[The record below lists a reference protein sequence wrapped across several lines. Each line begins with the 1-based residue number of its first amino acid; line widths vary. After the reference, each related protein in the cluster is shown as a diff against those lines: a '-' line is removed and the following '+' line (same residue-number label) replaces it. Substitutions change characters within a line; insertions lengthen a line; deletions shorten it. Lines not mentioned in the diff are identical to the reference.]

1 MHTLISEDFE
11 VFKKHYIRLSSV
23 LYQKEV
29 SIQEPYI
36 GKDKMYFIQ
45 LDEDESVIATA
56 MYFPETAMYLE
67 NKKASCFGYFEAL
80 NHPEGVNAMID
91 AIKSQ
96 IGDDEILF
104 GPMNG
109 STWDSY
115 RIAVNLFQTA
125 FPMDVAN
132 PEYYPSLLENAGLE
146 VAKSYASHID
156 KKFEYDKEKIQKKQ
170 DQLTENGAI
179 IRNINL
185 DDFDQELDK
194 VYDLC
199 MSSFTNS
206 FLFSTIERSEFKS
219 RYLAM
224 KPYLQAEYIW
234 FVVDEQDDLKGMMFA
249 LSFPAPNNT
258 KGYMAKTLARVPD
271 KKYAG
276 IGSVLSALLMV
287 QAQEDGCS
295 FGVHAF
301 MEDKN
306 VSNVLS
312 GRFSGEPAK
321 MYHLYKYQK

>member
-1 MHTLISEDFE
+1 MHTLVSEDFE
-11 VFKKHYIRLSSV
+11 VFEKHYISLSLA

-29 SIQEPYI
+29 ALQEPYS
-36 GKDKMYFIQ
+36 GMDKMYFIQ
-45 LDEDESVIATA
+45 LDDDGSVIATA
-56 MYFPETAMYLE
+56 MYFPETAMTTE
-67 NKKASCFGYFEAL
+67 EKKASCFGYFEAH
-80 NHPEGVNAMID
+80 NHPEGVKAMIH
-91 AIKSQ
+91 AMKSQ
-96 IGDDEILF
+96 VADDEILY

-109 STWDSY
+109 STWDNY
-115 RIAVNLFQTA
+115 RIAINLFQPA
-125 FPMDVAN
+125 FPMDVSN
-132 PEYYPSLLENAGLE
+132 PEYYSSLLENAGLE

-156 KKFEYDKEKIQKKQ
+156 KKFEYDKDKIQRKK
-170 DQLTENGAI
+170 DQLTKNGAT
-179 IRNINL
+179 IRHIDL
-185 DDFDQELDK
+185 DDFDRELDK

-206 FLFSTIERSEFKS
+206 FLFTKIERAEFKL

-249 LSFPAPNNT
+249 LSFPASNNT

-271 KKYAG
+271 NKYAG
-276 IGSVLSALLMV
+276 IGSVLSGLLMEKA
-287 QAQEDGCS
+287 QADGCS

-321 MYHLYKYQK
+321 LYQLYKYQK

>member
-11 VFKKHYIRLSSV
+11 VFKKHYISLSEG

-29 SIQEPYI
+29 TIEEPYR
-36 GKDKMYFIQ
+36 GKDKLYFIQ
-45 LDEDESVIATA
+45 LDDEEVVIAT
-56 MYFPETAMYLE
+56 MIYFPNTSM
-67 NKKASCFGYFEAL
+67 KVDDIKATCFGYFEAR
-80 NHPEGVNAMID
+80 NHPEGVKEMFKAL
-91 AIKSQ
+91 KSQ
-96 IGDDEILF
+96 INDNEILF

-109 STWDSY
+109 STWDNY
-115 RIAVNLFQTA
+115 RIAINLFQPS
-125 FPMDVAN
+125 FPMDVSN
-132 PEYYPSLLENAGLE
+132 PAYYPKLLAHAELE

-156 KKFEYDKEKIQKKQ
+156 KKFVYDKEKIQMKH
-170 DQLTENGAI
+170 DQLKAQGAR

-206 FLFSTIERSEFKS
+206 FLFSTIERKEFKS

-224 KPYLQAEYIW
+224 KPYLQADYIW
-234 FVVDEQDDLKGMMFA
+234 FVVDDSDDLKGMMFA
-249 LSFPAPNNT
+249 LSYPGPNNT
-258 KGYMAKTLARVPD
+258 KAYMAKTLARVPD
-271 KKYAG
+271 KRYAG
-276 IGSVLSALLMV
+276 IGSVLSALLMEK
-287 QAQEDGCS
+287 AQEDGCS